1 MKEKEKARELMCKF
15 NFKQNAES
23 GDLIFYQTPE
33 ESQRCALI
41 AVDETVNM
49 FISIHSK
56 LVEIDM
62 LNGDVKE
69 TATYQYWQEVK
80 KEIESYDTKGL

>member
-23 GDLIFYQTPE
+23 GDITFYQTPE

-41 AVDETVNM
+41 AVDE
-49 FISIHSK
+49 I
-56 LVEIDM
+56 LDDDM
-62 LNGDVKE
+62 YDMSEDLFEKRIL
-69 TATYQYWQEVK
+69 YWENVK
-80 KEIESYDTKGL
+80 KEIENYDTRRL